1 MGGEVSGWGGGE
13 VSGWGGK
20 WVGSKW
26 ALGWWVRK

>member
-20 WVGSKW
+20 GVGSKW